1 VVVLATPPFWLA
13 IASVVVIVAHHAGP
27 AVGDRAGS
35 ASLSPMSKTA
45 LVTGPTA
52 GIGRSFAHQ
61 LAAQGYDLVLVARD
75 EARLESEAT
84 ELRASYGVTVEVLPA
99 DLVDREQ
106 LARVEARLAATERPV
121 DLLVNNAGFGL
132 KKRFLDNTVDEE
144 QAMLEV
150 LVTAVMRLSHAALGQ
165 MSERGT
171 GGIINVSSVA
181 AFLPRGS
188 YSAAKAWVNSFSE
201 WAHYEYAER
210 GVAVTCL
217 CPGFTKTEFHQR
229 MEVSRGSA
237 PDFMWLDADDLVAA
251 ALKDHAKGKAFSIPG
266 GQYKVITTAARVVPT
281 GLLKRFQSLGRK

>member
-1 VVVLATPPFWLA
+1 
-13 IASVVVIVAHHAGP
+13 
-27 AVGDRAGS
+27 
-35 ASLSPMSKTA
+35 MSKTA

-61 LAAQGYDLVLVARD
+61 LAAQGYDLVLVDRD

-84 ELRASYGVTVEVLPA
+84 ELRASYGVDVEVLPA

-132 KKRFLDNTVDEE
+132 KKRFLDNTVEEE

-165 MSERGT
+165 MSERGA
-171 GGIINVSSVA
+171 GGVINVSSVA

-201 WAHYEYAER
+201 WAHHEYADR
-210 GVAVTCL
+210 GVTVTCL
-217 CPGFTKTEFHQR
+217 CPGFTKTEFHER

-237 PDFMWLDADDLVAA
+237 PDFMWLDADDLVAT

-266 GQYKVITTAARVVPT
+266 GQYKVITTAVRVVPT
-281 GLLKRFQSLGRK
+281 GLLRRFQTLGRK